1 MSAVSGDRD
10 PSFEKLLTYIK
21 ESRGFDFTG
30 YKRAS
35 LMRRVDRRMQ
45 MAHVETYDDYM
56 DRLQL
61 EPDEF
66 TALFN
71 TILINVTSFYRDP
84 QAWAHLQT
92 ELVPEIL
99 ARSGDGP
106 IRVWSA
112 GCASGEEAYSLA
124 CCLAEVMG
132 AEAFRRQVKIYAT
145 DVDEEALAH
154 ARLGS
159 YTETELSAL
168 PPELAER
175 YFDADGEQWT
185 FSRALRRNIIFG
197 RNDLVQDA
205 PISHIDLL
213 VCRNTLMYF
222 DGETQARILN
232 RLHYALEP
240 GGLLFLGKA
249 ELLLSHGRILAPV
262 EGMRRFFRK
271 VVADPARERAF
282 VLGTAQSPAGGET
295 DHVRVGREAMLSAP
309 TAQVVVDSGGRLV
322 LSNRR
327 AETLFGLG
335 PRQVG
340 QTFAD
345 LELASRPVELRPLLD
360 QVIQERRSIW
370 VREVEW
376 ARPSLETLWFDVQI
390 VPLAGDERGA
400 LGLTIIFNDI
410 TSQRALQHELGLAHN
425 QLETAYEELQS
436 TNEELE
442 TTNEELQ
449 STVEELETTNEE
461 LQSTNEELETMN
473 EELQSMN
480 DELGSSNN
488 DLRDRAGEVVELND
502 FMESVLGS
510 LKVGVA
516 VVDRDLRI
524 SAWNLPAQELW
535 GVRPDEAIGQ
545 HLLDLDIGLPL
556 QQLEALLGTKLDG
569 PYDAHSALLIEAV
582 NRRGR
587 PVTVQVTLSPL
598 VQDEGSGA
606 GSHQVT
612 GAILVMDEVPA
623 GARDS

>member
-1 MSAVSGDRD
+1 MSAVTADRD
-10 PSFEKLLTYIK
+10 PSFEKLLAHIK

-35 LMRRVDRRMQ
+35 LIRRVGRRMQ
-45 MAHVETYDDYM
+45 TVHAETYDEYL
-56 DRLQL
+56 DRLQI
-61 EPDEF
+61 EPAEF

-71 TILINVTSFYRDP
+71 TILINVTSFYRDAE
-84 QAWAHLQT
+84 AWSHLQS

-99 ARSGDGP
+99 ARCGDGP

-124 CCLAEVMG
+124 VCLAEVMG

-159 YTETELSAL
+159 YTERELSAL
-168 PPELAER
+168 APELAEK
-175 YFDADGEQWT
+175 YFEDAGTQRVIT
-185 FSRALRRNIIFG
+185 RGLRRSVIFG
-197 RNDLVQDA
+197 RNDLVQDP

-222 DGETQARILN
+222 DSETQGRILN

-240 GGLLFLGKA
+240 AGLLFLGKA
-249 ELLLSHGRILAPV
+249 ELLLSHARILTPV

-271 VVADPARERAF
+271 VTTDPARERAF
-282 VLGTAQSPAGGET
+282 VLGAAQAGPT
-295 DHVRVGREAMLSAP
+295 NAAADDLKVSQEAMLSAP
-309 TAQVVVDSGGRLV
+309 TAQVVVDSAERLV

-327 AETLFGLG
+327 AETLFGLST
-335 PRQVG
+335 RQAG
-340 QTFAD
+340 QPFAD
-345 LELASRPVELRPLLD
+345 LELSSRPVELRPLFD
-360 QVIQERRSIW
+360 QVRRERRTIW

-376 ARPSLETLWFDVQI
+376 ARQGAETVWFDVQI
-390 VPLAGDERGA
+390 VPLAADERRA
-400 LGLTIIFNDI
+400 LGLTVIFHDI

-449 STVEELETTNEE
+449 ST
-461 LQSTNEELETMN
+461 NEELETMN

-488 DLRDRAGEVVELND
+488 ELRTRAGEVDALND
-502 FMESVLGS
+502 FMESILGR
-510 LKVGVA
+510 LKVAVA
-516 VVDRDLRI
+516 VVDRDLTI

-535 GVRPDEAIGQ
+535 GVRPDEAVGQ
-545 HLLDLDIGLPL
+545 HLVDLDIGLPVR
-556 QQLEALLGTKLDG
+556 QLEVLLGDKLDG
-569 PYDAHSALLIEAV
+569 PYDEHSAVLIEAI

-587 PVTVQVTLSPL
+587 LVTAQVTLSPL
-598 VQDEGSGA
+598 VRDEDA
-606 GSHQVT
+606 GSRGHQVT
-612 GAILVMDEVPA
+612 GAILVMDEI
-623 GARDS
+623 RDGG

>member
-1 MSAVSGDRD
+1 MTRAPTGRD
-10 PSFEKLLTYIK
+10 PTFERLLTYIK

-35 LMRRVDRRMQ
+35 LIRRFQRRMQ
-45 MAHVETYDDYM
+45 TVGAESYDEYM

-66 TALFN
+66 TGLFN
-71 TILINVTSFYRDP
+71 TILINVTGFFRDP
-84 QAWAHLQT
+84 EAWAYLRT
-92 ELVPEIL
+92 ELLPEIV
-99 ARSGDGP
+99 ASRGVRP

-124 CCLAEVMG
+124 ICLAEILG
-132 AEAFRRQVKIYAT
+132 EPAFQQRVKIYAT

-154 ARLGS
+154 ARTGS
-159 YTETELSAL
+159 YTEAQLAAL
-168 PPELAER
+168 PDGLADK
-175 YFDADGEQWT
+175 YFPVQGNQRVFAKE
-185 FSRALRRNIIFG
+185 LRRSVIFG

-213 VCRNTLMYF
+213 VCRNTLMYL
-222 DGETQARILN
+222 DAETQARVLG
-232 RLHYALEP
+232 RLHYALDP

-249 ELLLSHGRILAPV
+249 ELLLSHGRILTPV

-271 VVADPARERAF
+271 TSGDPARERAL
-282 VLGTAQSPAGGET
+282 VLGIGPGGPGEEGGNDQRIREEALLSSPA
-295 DHVRVGREAMLSAP
+295 P
-309 TAQVVVDSGGRLV
+309 QVVVNASGQLV
-322 LSNRR
+322 LVNHR

-335 PRQVG
+335 ARQVG
-340 QTFAD
+340 QPFSD
-345 LELASRPVELRPLLD
+345 LELSSRPLELRPFLD
-360 QVIQERRSIW
+360 QVLRERRTVW

-376 ARPSLETLWFDVQI
+376 ARSGLESVWFDVQV
-390 VPLAGDERGA
+390 VPLAGDQRGA
-400 LGLTIIFNDI
+400 LGWTVIFNDI
-410 TSQRALQHELGLAHN
+410 TGQRALQHELSLAHN

-480 DELGSSNN
+480 DELGSSNSELRTRSGQVN
-488 DLRDRAGEVVELND
+488 DIND
-502 FMESVLGS
+502 FMESILAS

-516 VVDRDLRI
+516 AVDRDLKI
-524 SAWNLPAQELW
+524 TAWNGPAQELW
-535 GVRPDEAIGQ
+535 GVRPAEAMGE
-545 HLLDLDIGLPL
+545 HLFNLDIGLPL
-556 QQLEALLGTKLDG
+556 DKVKKLLRSKLDG
-569 PYDAHSALLIEAV
+569 PRDEHSAVVVDAV

-587 PVTVQVTLSPL
+587 PIRVQITLSPL
-598 VQDEGSGA
+598 LQDADGHEVSG
-606 GSHQVT
+606 V
-612 GAILVMDEVPA
+612 ILVMDELS
-623 GARDS
+623 DS